1 MMVVLRGLLRAAR
14 VSAGLVGSRRAL
26 SGGASPVLKAGRT
39 CQARAAAPGVGVSA
53 SELWWASPHTR
64 LFSSSPIEEE
74 SPEMSRRKE
83 AVAET
88 KPVFE
93 YVAPFGAALKRVL
106 QHVEGVPP
114 EAPAL
119 TGLDWSSST
128 VRDAWKIEGAHPSI
142 ECLDRERNGWRQVA
156 RGPKACIL
164 KWHGLECTPQHHR
177 SGLCGKV

>member
-1 MMVVLRGLLRAAR
+1 MFDQKYENPYIRLN
-14 VSAGLVGSRRAL
+14 
-26 SGGASPVLKAGRT
+26 
-39 CQARAAAPGVGVSA
+39 
-53 SELWWASPHTR
+53 R
-64 LFSSSPIEEE
+64 LFVTINNIIP
-74 SPEMSRRKE
+74 
-83 AVAET
+83 
-88 KPVFE
+88 
-93 YVAPFGAALKRVL
+93 ALD
-106 QHVEGVPP
+106 VEGVPP

-128 VRDAWKIEGAHPSI
+128 VRDEWRIEGAHPSI